1 MPPLDDDKRPI
12 ESQVPEPIVA
22 TPSDLKVAP
31 DEITWWRPAWG
42 DAVHHVG
49 WRWIF
54 LTPFILVIVAIV
66 GLVFFRQWR
75 PLFLALGLKSFVLF
89 GIISLT
95 LAAWVFRKAVRA
107 RKEPFCIHCGYNLTG
122 LPDQHRCPECGRPYS
137 WKLIDEYRRAPQW
150 FIDRWKI
157 HQRMPEAD
165 VPFEARK
172 SRRKSRD
179 GT

>member
-42 DAVHHVG
+42 DVAHHVG

-54 LTPFILVIVAIV
+54 LTPLILIIAAIV
-66 GLVFFRQWR
+66 GLLFFRQWR
-75 PLFLALGLKSFVLF
+75 PIFLALGVKSLVLF
-89 GIISLT
+89 GIVSFT
-95 LAAWVFRKAVRA
+95 LAAWVFRKAVRS

-137 WKLIDEYRRAPQW
+137 WKLIDEYRRDPQW

-165 VPFEARK
+165 APFEARK
-172 SRRKSRD
+172 SRRKSKD